1 MTRRCSRKGRIEP
14 HFSCYS
20 GLQPGQSEAKT
31 GVRAMKGSR
40 GGSQHLQ
47 RAAAR
52 NQNVSW
58 NGHTGK
64 LCGGPERGAT
74 SNIAKRLIPPGSKV
88 DGEQMNKLRLRA
100 RAFGGELYAAT
111 IPLLQ
116 ELGAMN

>member
-1 MTRRCSRKGRIEP
+1 M
-14 HFSCYS
+14 
-20 GLQPGQSEAKT
+20 KT

-40 GGSQHLQ
+40 GGSQHPQ

-52 NQNVSW
+52 NQNASW

-64 LCGGPERGAT
+64 LFGGPERGAT
-74 SNIAKRLIPPGSKV
+74 SDIATRLIPPGSKV

-100 RAFGGELYAAT
+100 RAFGGELYAAA
-111 IPLLQ
+111 IALLQ